1 MLLPVETC
9 DKEKHDKHDPKG
21 WKCSINWKLSKRVDN
36 EDLSPRIVKRRQSFF
51 VNHED
56 LYFEFIQLV
65 NKHRYEPESNHKTK
79 HYVKSNIQWRL
90 VWDEGIYVGG
100 SFCENEPIPGD
111 NK

>member
-1 MLLPVETC
+1 MLLPVKTC

-21 WKCSINWKLSKRVDN
+21 WKCSVNRKLSKWVDN
-36 EDLSPRIVKRRQSFF
+36 EDLSPRIIERRQSFF
-51 VNHED
+51 VNHEN

-65 NKHRYEPESNHKTK
+65 NKHGYEPESDHKTK

-90 VWDEGIYVGG
+90 VWDEGINVGG